1 MNKLTNKIILL
12 AACLAFTARGAN
24 TQTETQHYISVI
36 KDHIFK
42 DYKGM
47 FKPAK
52 GYLKHPFIT
61 PGCSSYQDQL
71 WDWDSWLTD
80 VALRQILLE
89 NGSAK
94 DKQQAFKYEQGC
106 ILDFLDSVNNG
117 YIPVVISPNNKNIMD
132 TDGTNFIQWEH
143 NMHKPCLAQH
153 AAFLVKLNG
162 GNAEWL
168 RDEFPKLQAFVN
180 CYYNHYRNKAT
191 GLYFWETDE
200 CIGVDNDP
208 STFFR
213 PYGSS
218 GSILLNCFMY
228 KELEAMVYLAGRL
241 NETEIGNSYQKEAD
255 ELLQAIRKNCWDPK
269 DGFYYSVDLNLR
281 PVTQPRDKA
290 WQFHMNQPRNW
301 DCLIQRLGVWSGFL
315 AMWSGF
321 ATPEQAK
328 EMVEKNLL
336 DTNTFDAPYGICS
349 LSKMEKMYDVRATS
363 NPSNWLGPIWIN
375 ANYFVF
381 RGLVKYG
388 YNDEARKLV
397 EKTIKLIGMDYEK
410 SGTLHEYYLPE
421 NGEPVMNR
429 GFQDWNYLVLNMIA
443 WYQGKPCVEE
453 F

>member
-1 MNKLTNKIILL
+1 MNRLASKIILL
-12 AACLAFTARGAN
+12 AVCLTFTAKGAE
-24 TQTETQHYISVI
+24 TPAETQHYIDVI
-36 KDHIFK
+36 RQHIFK

-52 GYLKHPFIT
+52 GVLKYPFIT
-61 PGCSSYQDQL
+61 PGNSSYQDQL

-80 VALRQILLE
+80 IALRQILLE
-89 NGSAK
+89 DGSAE
-94 DKQQAFKYEQGC
+94 DKKQAFKHEQGC
-106 ILDFLDSVNNG
+106 ILNFLDAVNSG

-132 TDGTNFIQWEH
+132 TGGTNFVQWEH

-153 AAFLVKLNG
+153 AAFMVKING
-162 GNAEWL
+162 GDAEWL
-168 RDEFPKLQAFVN
+168 RDDFPKLQSFVN
-180 CYYNHYRNKAT
+180 CYYNHYRDKAT

-228 KELEAMVYLAGRL
+228 KELEAMVYLAGCL
-241 NETEIGNSYQKEAD
+241 NQKEIGDSYQKEAD
-255 ELLQAIRKNCWDPK
+255 ELLQAIQKNCWDPK
-269 DGFYYSVDLNLR
+269 DGFFYSVDLNLR
-281 PVTQPRDKA
+281 PVAQPRDQA

-301 DCLIQRLGVWSGFL
+301 DCLIQRLGVWSGSL
-315 AMWSGF
+315 GMWAGI

-328 EMVEKNLL
+328 QMVEKNLL
-336 DTNTFDAPYGICS
+336 DTNTFDAPYGIRS

-363 NPSNWLGPIWIN
+363 NPSNWLGPIWVN
-375 ANYFVF
+375 ANYFAF

-388 YNDEARKLV
+388 YDDEARKLA

-410 SGTLHEYYLPE
+410 TGTLHEFYLPE

-429 GFQDWNYLVLNMIA
+429 GFQDWNLLVLNMID
-443 WYQGKPCVEE
+443 WYQGKPYVEE

>member
-1 MNKLTNKIILL
+1 MKKVIFLL
-12 AACLAFTARGAN
+12 VCLVMSAKGAD
-24 TQTETQHYISVI
+24 TPDETQHYIDI
-36 KDHIFK
+36 IHQHIFK

-52 GYLKHPFIT
+52 GILKHPFVT
-61 PGCSSYQDQL
+61 PGCSSYQDEL

-80 VALRQILLE
+80 IALRQILLE
-89 NGSAK
+89 NGSPEDAREAV
-94 DKQQAFKYEQGC
+94 QYEQGC
-106 ILDFLDSVNNG
+106 VLDFLDAAASG
-117 YIPVVISPNNKNIMD
+117 YIPIVISPTSKNLFNAGPD
-132 TDGTNFIQWEH
+132 FVPWLH

-162 GNAEWL
+162 GDAEWL
-168 RDEFPKLQAFVN
+168 RDQFPKMQAFVN
-180 CYYNHYRNKAT
+180 AYYNHYRNKAT
-191 GLYFWETDE
+191 GLYYWEDDE
-200 CIGVDNDP
+200 CLGVDNDP

-213 PYGSS
+213 PNESS

-228 KELEAMVYLAGRL
+228 KELLSMVYLAGRL
-241 NETEIGNSYQKEAD
+241 NQADIGNSYQKMAD
-255 ELLQAIRKNCWDPK
+255 DLLQSIREHCWDPK

-281 PVTQPRDKA
+281 PVVPPDKA
-290 WQFHMNQPRNW
+290 WQFHMGQPRNW

-315 AMWSGF
+315 AMWSGV

-328 EMVEKNLL
+328 QMVEKNLL
-336 DTNTFDAPYGICS
+336 DTNTFDAPYGIRS
-349 LSKMEKMYDVRATS
+349 LSKMEKMYDLRATS
-363 NPSNWLGPIWIN
+363 NPSNWLGPIWVN
-375 ANYFVF
+375 ANYMVF

-388 YNDEARKLV
+388 YKDEARKMA

-410 SGTLHEYYLPE
+410 TGDLHEFYLPE

-443 WYQGKPCVEE
+443 WYEGKPCVEE

>member
-1 MNKLTNKIILL
+1 MLYVVFV
-12 AACLAFTARGAN
+12 AFAITARGAD
-24 TQTETQHYISVI
+24 TPPETQHYIDI
-36 KDHIFK
+36 IRQNIFK
-42 DYKGM
+42 EYKGM

-52 GYLKHPFIT
+52 GVLKHPFIT

-80 VALRQILLE
+80 IALRQILLE
-89 NGSAK
+89 NGSPD
-94 DKQQAFKYEQGC
+94 DKKEAIQYEQGC
-106 ILDFLDSVNNG
+106 VLNFLDNVNNG
-117 YIPVVISPNNKNIMD
+117 YVPIVIGPSGKSFFGTGADFIPW
-132 TDGTNFIQWEH
+132 QH

-162 GNAEWL
+162 GDAEWL
-168 RDEFPKLQAFVN
+168 RDQFPRLQAFVN
-180 CYYNHYRNKAT
+180 CYYNHYHNKAT
-191 GLYFWETDE
+191 GLYYWQTDE

-228 KELEAMVYLAGRL
+228 KELQSMVYLAGCL
-241 NETEIGNSYQKEAD
+241 NEAEIGNSYQKMAD
-255 ELLQAIRKNCWDPK
+255 DLLQSIREHCWDPK

-281 PVTQPRDKA
+281 PVTQPEGT
-290 WQFHMNQPRNW
+290 WQFHMGQPRNW

-315 AMWSGF
+315 AMWSGV

-328 EMVEKNLL
+328 QMVEKNFS
-336 DTNTFDAPYGICS
+336 DTNTFNAPYGIRS
-349 LSKMEKMYDVRATS
+349 LAKTEKMYDVRATS
-363 NPSNWLGPIWIN
+363 NPSNWLGPIWLN
-375 ANYFVF
+375 ANYMVF

-388 YNDEARKLV
+388 YTAEARELV
-397 EKTIKLIGMDYEK
+397 EKTVKLIGMDFEK
-410 SGTLHEYYLPE
+410 NGVLHEFYLPE
-421 NGEPVMNR
+421 NGEPVMNQ

-443 WYQGKPCVEE
+443 WYGGKPVIEE

>member
-1 MNKLTNKIILL
+1 MSL
-12 AACLAFTARGAN
+12 ASSVKGAD
-24 TQTETQHYISVI
+24 TPVGIKHYISVI
-36 KDHIFK
+36 KEHAFK

-47 FKPAK
+47 FKPPK
-52 GYLKHPFIT
+52 GVLKYPFIT
-61 PGCSSYQDQL
+61 PGNSSYNNQL

-80 VALRQILLE
+80 IALRQILLE
-89 NGSAK
+89 DKSAQ
-94 DKQQAFKYEQGC
+94 DKQQALKYEQGC
-106 ILDFLDSVNNG
+106 ILNFLDAVNNG

-132 TDGTNFIQWEH
+132 TDGTNFVQWEH

-162 GNAEWL
+162 GDAEWL
-168 RDEFPKLQAFVN
+168 RDEFPRLQAFVN

-228 KELEAMVYLAGRL
+228 KELDAMVYLAGRL
-241 NETEIGNSYQKEAD
+241 NEVEIGNSYQKEAD
-255 ELLQAIRKNCWDPK
+255 ELLQSIRKNCWDPK

-281 PVTQPRDKA
+281 PVAQPRNKA

-315 AMWSGF
+315 AMWSGV

-328 EMVEKNLL
+328 EMVVKNYL
-336 DTNTFDAPYGICS
+336 DTNTFNAPYGIRS

-363 NPSNWLGPIWIN
+363 NPSNWLGPVWVN

-397 EKTIKLIGMDYEK
+397 EKTVKLIGMDYEK
-410 SGTLHEYYLPE
+410 SGTLHEYYLPD

-443 WYQGKPCVEE
+443 WYENKPCVEE

>member
-1 MNKLTNKIILL
+1 MKKSIFLALFLTL
-12 AACLAFTARGAN
+12 AAKGAD
-24 TQTETQHYISVI
+24 TPADTQHYIDVI
-36 KDHIFK
+36 RQHIFK

-52 GYLKHPFIT
+52 GFLKRPFIT

-80 VALRQILLE
+80 IALRQILLE
-89 NGSAK
+89 NGSPE
-94 DKQQAFKYEQGC
+94 DKAAAIPFEQGC
-106 ILDFLDSVNNG
+106 VLNFLDSVSSG
-117 YIPVVISPNNKNIMD
+117 RIPVVINPNNKDIMNTGPD
-132 TDGTNFIQWEH
+132 FVPLQH

-162 GNAEWL
+162 GDAEWL
-168 RDEFPKLQAFVN
+168 RDGFPKLQAFVN
-180 CYYNHYRNKAT
+180 CYYNHYRNPAT
-191 GLYFWETDE
+191 GLYYWQTDE

-228 KELEAMVYLAGRL
+228 KELEAMVYLSGRL
-241 NETEIGNSYQKEAD
+241 NQAEIGNSYQKMAD
-255 ELLQAIRKNCWDPK
+255 ELLQSIREHCWDPK

-281 PVTQPRDKA
+281 PIPPSDKV
-290 WQFHMNQPRNW
+290 WQFHMGQPRSW

-315 AMWSGF
+315 AMWAGV
-321 ATPEQAK
+321 ATPDQAK
-328 EMVEKNLL
+328 LMVEKNLL
-336 DTNTFDAPYGICS
+336 DTNTFAAPYGIRS
-349 LSKMEKMYDVRATS
+349 LSKMEKMYDLRATS
-363 NPSNWLGPIWIN
+363 NPSNWLGPIWVN
-375 ANYFVF
+375 ANYMVF

-388 YNDEARKLV
+388 YNHEARDLV
-397 EKTIKLIGMDYEK
+397 EKTVKLIGADFEK
-410 SGTLHEYYLPE
+410 TGQLHEFYLPD
-421 NGEPVMNR
+421 NGEPVMNP

-443 WYQGKPCVEE
+443 WYEGKPVVEE

>member
-1 MNKLTNKIILL
+1 MKKVILL
-12 AACLAFTARGAN
+12 FMCLTLAAKGAD
-24 TQTETQHYISVI
+24 TPPETQHYIGI
-36 KDHIFK
+36 IRQNIFK

-52 GYLKHPFIT
+52 GFLKRPFIT

-89 NGSAK
+89 NGSPK
-94 DKQQAFKYEQGC
+94 DKQTALKYEQGC
-106 ILDFLDSVNNG
+106 VLNFLDALNNG
-117 YIPVVISPNNKNIMD
+117 RIPVVIGPNNKDMMN
-132 TDGTNFIQWEH
+132 TGTNFMPLLH

-153 AAFLVKLNG
+153 AAFLVKLDG

-168 RDEFPKLQAFVN
+168 RDGFPRMQAFVN
-180 CYYNHYRNKAT
+180 SYYNNYRNQPT
-191 GLYFWETDE
+191 GLYYWQTDE
-200 CIGVDNDP
+200 CLGVDNDP

-228 KELEAMVYLAGRL
+228 KELLSMVYLANRL
-241 NETEIGNSYQKEAD
+241 DMAEIGTSYQKMAD
-255 ELLQAIRKNCWDPK
+255 DLLHSIRENCWDPK

-281 PVTQPRDKA
+281 PVVRPETG
-290 WQFHMNQPRNW
+290 WQFQMGQPRNW

-315 AMWSGF
+315 AMWSGV

-328 EMVEKNLL
+328 QMVEKNLM
-336 DTNTFDAPYGICS
+336 DTNTFDAPYGVRS
-349 LSKMEKMYDVRATS
+349 LSKMEKMYDLRATS
-363 NPSNWLGPIWIN
+363 NPSNWLGPIWVN
-375 ANYFVF
+375 ANYMVF
-381 RGLVKYG
+381 RGLVRYG
-388 YNDEARKLV
+388 YKDEARQLV
-397 EKTIKLIGMDYEK
+397 EKTVKLIGMDYEK
-410 SGTLHEYYLPE
+410 TGILHEFYLPE
-421 NGEPVMNR
+421 NGEPVMNP

-443 WYQGKPCVEE
+443 WYEGKPSVEE

>member
-1 MNKLTNKIILL
+1 MNKVILTLVT
-12 AACLAFTARGAN
+12 CLALTAQGADAPA
-24 TQTETQHYISVI
+24 ETQHYIGI
-36 KDHIFK
+36 IRQNIFK

-52 GYLKHPFIT
+52 GNLKYPFIT

-89 NGSAK
+89 NGA
-94 DKQQAFKYEQGC
+94 DADRQEAAKYEQGC
-106 ILDFLDSVNNG
+106 VMNFLDAVSG
-117 YIPVVISPNNKNIMD
+117 GRIPVVIGPSNKDIMITGPD
-132 TDGTNFIQWEH
+132 FIPLQH

-168 RDEFPKLQAFVN
+168 RDGFPKMQAFVN
-180 CYYNHYRNKAT
+180 CYYNHYRNQAT
-191 GLYFWETDE
+191 GLYYWQTDE

-208 STFFR
+208 CTFFR

-228 KELEAMVYLAGRL
+228 KELQAMVYLAGRL
-241 NETEIGNSYQKEAD
+241 NQEEIGNSYQKMAD
-255 ELLQAIRKNCWDPK
+255 ELLQSIREHCWDPK

-281 PVTQPRDKA
+281 PVTQPEKA
-290 WQFHMNQPRNW
+290 WQFHMGQPRNW
-301 DCLIQRLGVWSGFL
+301 DCLIQRIGVWSGFL
-315 AMWSGF
+315 AMWAEV

-328 EMVEKNLL
+328 QMVGKNLL
-336 DTNTFDAPYGICS
+336 DTNTFDAPYGIRS

-363 NPSNWLGPIWIN
+363 NPSNWLGPIWVN
-375 ANYFVF
+375 ANYMVF

-388 YNDEARKLV
+388 YDAEARQLV
-397 EKTIKLIGMDYEK
+397 EKTVKLIGADYEK
-410 SGTLHEYYLPE
+410 HGVLHEFYLPE
-421 NGEPVMNR
+421 TGEPVMNR
-429 GFQDWNYLVLNMIA
+429 GFEDWNYLVLNMIA
-443 WYQGKPCVEE
+443 WYEGKPCVEE